1 MSAAGSDYPGDQCR
15 RWIRRAIVFALYA
28 LGGLG
33 CTVGCITAAMAVMVV
48 IFGFAS
54 LGEGILR
61 AFGAVEALA
70 QVFASIFI
78 LLFSLAA
85 GILEL
90 LWLISTGQVVQF
102 VQRLAQMLS
111 QP

>member
-1 MSAAGSDYPGDQCR
+1 MNTTGSDYPGDQCR
-15 RWIRRAIVFALYA
+15 RRIRRVIIFALCA
-28 LGGLG
+28 VSGLG
-33 CTVGCITAAMAVMVV
+33 CIAGWFAAVAVMVA
-48 IFGFAS
+48 IHGLAS
-54 LGEGILR
+54 FGEGILR

-90 LWLISTGQVVQF
+90 LWLISTGQFVQF
-102 VQRLAQMLS
+102 FQRLAQILS
-111 QP
+111 AQ